1 MDGRS
6 EFWVETTT
14 RKWLLTTSE
23 FKVGIGLITLRVN
36 VENAWCVI
44 KQNYYL
50 REMKSVFNDG
60 H

>member
-1 MDGRS
+1 MEGVN
-6 EFWVETTT
+6 FGLKQQLETT
-14 RKWLLTTSE
+14 
-23 FKVGIGLITLRVN
+23 VVN